1 MLQRQKRENLGIP
14 ISASGGTRVKRKKN
28 PHQQHCK
35 TVMDRFLTK
44 SSDALG
50 SVSAEDRVK
59 NELRVD
65 FFLSVLGTFNV
76 SLKSRFN
83 FECTSVSKLI
93 SFLCSSV
100 TVLTTL
106 LDSWLQM
113 SSSTPTCA
121 LQRAAWP

>member
-1 MLQRQKRENLGIP
+1 
-14 ISASGGTRVKRKKN
+14 
-28 PHQQHCK
+28 
-35 TVMDRFLTK
+35 MDRFLTK

-83 FECTSVSKLI
+83 FECTSVLKLT
-93 SFLCSSV
+93 SFLFTSV
-100 TVLTTL
+100 SFDDAVRQL
-106 LDSWLQM
+106 
-113 SSSTPTCA
+113 
-121 LQRAAWP
+121 AATEQLNTDLCVAEGRVAMTNKC